1 MKIAHFVQGYKPA
14 IGGTEY
20 LMQRI
25 SEQLVNHY
33 GDDVTVYTTNAYNC
47 EVFNHRGVKTMEPG
61 REVIDGVKVVRF
73 KVFNQLAPAL
83 NLAQKVSYKWRWPR
97 NDLIRTVYSGP
108 ILPGLLREMGKIE
121 ADVVCAS
128 SFPLMHMHYAATAA
142 RRLGVPLV
150 LHGGLHPQDGWG
162 FDRKIIYR
170 SIEKADAYIANTNY
184 ERDFLLGKDIDG
196 RKIHVVGVGTD
207 PDKYAGATGIG
218 IRDQYGL
225 SDHPVVT
232 FVGQQG
238 GHKGIETLLKAMPL
252 VWRQAPE
259 ARLMIAGSRTKYAE
273 VLDAIIGGFEPE
285 QRAKIIVI
293 NDFKEDEKPEIIA
306 AGDIFAS
313 PSGFESFG
321 ITYLE
326 AWAAGKPVIGCRSG
340 AVPSVISDGLNGI
353 LVDYKDHRELAGA
366 LLELIF
372 DVDLRRR
379 MAEEGR
385 KHVLKNYTWE
395 IVAKKFRSIY
405 YKAVLD

>member
-20 LMQRI
+20 LMQRV
-25 SEQLVNHY
+25 SEQLVDHY

-61 REVIDGVKVVRF
+61 SEVIDGVKVVRF
-73 KVFNQLAPAL
+73 KVFNQLAPVL
-83 NLAQKVSYKWRWPR
+83 NLAQKVSYRWRWPR

-108 ILPGLLREMGKIE
+108 ILPGLIRGMDKIE

-128 SFPLMHMHYAATAA
+128 SFPLMHMHYAAMAA

-150 LHGGLHPQDGWG
+150 LHGGLHPQDAWG

-170 SIEKADAYIANTNY
+170 AIEKADAYIANTNY
-184 ERDFLLGKDIDG
+184 ERDFLLGKNIDG

-207 PDKYAGATGIG
+207 PEKYAGATGAG
-218 IRDQYGL
+218 IRERYGL
-225 SDHPVVT
+225 ADHPVIA

-238 GHKGIETLLKAMPL
+238 GHKGIETLLKAMPF

-273 VLDAIIGGFEPE
+273 FLDAIIDGFTPE
-285 QRAKIIVI
+285 QRAKITTID
-293 NDFKEDEKPEIIA
+293 NFKEDEKPEIIA

-340 AVPSVISDGLNGI
+340 AVPSVISDGFNGI

-372 DVDLRRR
+372 DKDLRQRL
-379 MAEEGR
+379 AGEGR

-395 IVAKKFRSIY
+395 IIAKKFRSIY
-405 YKAVLD
+405 RQAAPV

>member
-20 LMQRI
+20 LMQRV

-61 REVIDGVKVVRF
+61 SEVIDGVKVVRF
-73 KVFNQLAPAL
+73 KVFNQLAPVL
-83 NLAQKVSYKWRWPR
+83 NLAQKVSYRWRCPR

-108 ILPGLLREMGKIE
+108 ILPGLIRGMGKIE

-128 SFPLMHMHYAATAA
+128 SFPLMHMHYAAMAA

-170 SIEKADAYIANTNY
+170 AIEKADAYIANTNY
-184 ERDFLLGKDIDG
+184 ERDFLLGKNIDG

-207 PDKYAGATGIG
+207 PEKYAGATGVG
-218 IRDQYGL
+218 IRDRYGL
-225 SDHPVVT
+225 ADHPVIT

-238 GHKGIETLLKAMPL
+238 GHKGIETLLKAMPF
-252 VWRQAPE
+252 VWRQTPE

-273 VLDAIIGGFEPE
+273 VLDAIIDGFTPE
-285 QRAKIIVI
+285 QRAKIITI
-293 NDFKEDEKPEIIA
+293 NNFKEDEKPEIIA

-340 AVPSVISDGLNGI
+340 AVPSVISDGFNGI

-372 DVDLRRR
+372 DTDLRQRL
-379 MAEEGR
+379 AEEGR

-395 IVAKKFRSIY
+395 IIAKKFRSIY
-405 YKAVLD
+405 RQAAPV